1 MRLPPVFP
9 QNQAAESLLKYAAQ
23 HEDTTKRFE
32 CLQTVIAEAH
42 KSLQAHTSVS
52 DLARREQFF
61 EFIHSLFLVF
71 LALDFSDN
79 PQDCMFADTFG
90 EQARILYAEYCR
102 QLSENGFQLA
112 RINVKKCPD
121 AESIIGDLIE
131 EFDLRLDLHTTPIT
145 ATPGKAKEMN
155 YRERKLMNKQ
165 EKRNGRG
172 AMKAS
177 ETQDLNGH
185 NEAANSLPGV
195 QAANGN
201 VAMLEEGT
209 ADPSREKGAQGA
221 ENQRVPPPR
230 RRQEVGLPVDPHD
243 YAIPVYD
250 VPCTIFQD
258 LCGCKFTGVQT
269 QAQNPQLQSGDR
281 IILQG
286 NDAAGEA
293 AENTADHADGGP
305 MRGITQD
312 SGYGSSV
319 ALVNTFL
326 TTKLPESDTGSSS
339 DVDSGIESS
348 LSATD
353 SIESRP
359 FIDGGLVKTP
369 RPSLPVRDP
378 LTTDSVKSEYS
389 C

>member
-1 MRLPPVFP
+1 MRLPPVFT

-23 HEDTTKRFE
+23 QEDTSIRFQ

-52 DLARREQFF
+52 ALARREQFF

-71 LALDFSDN
+71 LALDFSDS
-79 PQDCMFADTFG
+79 PQDCMFADTLG

-131 EFDLRLDLHTTPIT
+131 EFDLRLDLHTTPIIT
-145 ATPGKAKEMN
+145 TPGKAKQMN
-155 YRERKLMNKQ
+155 YHERKLMNKQ

-172 AMKAS
+172 TIEAS
-177 ETQDLNGH
+177 ETQDLNSH

-195 QAANGN
+195 QTANGN
-201 VAMLEEGT
+201 VAMLKEGT
-209 ADPSREKGAQGA
+209 AEPSRVKGAQGA
-221 ENQRVPPPR
+221 ENQPR
-230 RRQEVGLPVDPHD
+230 RRQEVGLPVDPDD

-258 LCGCKFTGVQT
+258 LCGCKVTGVQP
-269 QAQNPQLQSGDR
+269 QAQNPQLQSGAR
-281 IILQG
+281 VILQG

-293 AENTADHADGGP
+293 AENTADHTDSGL

-326 TTKLPESDTGSSS
+326 TTKLPESETGSSS

-348 LSATD
+348 LSGTD

-359 FIDGGLVKTP
+359 FTGGGLVKNP

-378 LTTDSVKSEYS
+378 LTTDSVNSEYS